1 MNLKKLIAD
10 SVMMNQEN
18 GGRKTKKRYN
28 LIWGLYI
35 GSNWLHHLFY

>member
-18 GGRKTKKRYN
+18 GGSKTK
-28 LIWGLYI
+28 WG
-35 GSNWLHHLFY
+35 HLFIL